1 MSMITRCPECTTMFK
16 VVPDQLR
23 VSDGWVRCGQCG
35 QVFDG
40 NANLQPDVPDQ
51 PDPAAPERTQPVTA
65 DGWEDW
71 GTDVPPAPVPD
82 APDVAAPFF
91 DEEVAEPEAVDI
103 ELPTTAQA
111 AHERIEPMA
120 DEAWSAGLTARLTTP
135 AVQVQALQEDSTASS
150 WGHAS
155 ADVSFVRAARRE
167 AFWSQRWLRWT
178 MVGACLLLALLLAL
192 QWTVHE
198 RDWLAA
204 TQPVTRPWLQG
215 LCEPLGCRIEAL
227 KAPDAIAIE
236 SSSFSPVRGDLYRL
250 QVVVKNTARTE
261 VARPALELTLTD
273 TRDVPLL
280 RRVLLPADFS
290 PDLRPMAASGEWSGS
305 LVLRVA
311 NSGARVAGYRVLA
324 FYP

>member
-40 NANLQPDVPDQ
+40 NANLQPDVPEQ
-51 PDPAAPERTQPVTA
+51 PDPPPAPEQTTPASA

-71 GTDVPPAPVPD
+71 GEDVPLEPNAEGAQADAPVADDAVPD
-82 APDVAAPFF
+82 AADR
-91 DEEVAEPEAVDI
+91 
-103 ELPTTAQA
+103 ELPATAQA
-111 AHERIEPMA
+111 WEERIEPMA
-120 DEAWSAGLTARLTTP
+120 DEDWSAGLTARLTTP
-135 AVQVQALQEDSTASS
+135 AVHVQALQEDSTASS

-155 ADVSFVRAARRE
+155 ADVSFVRSARRE
-167 AFWSQRWLRWT
+167 AFWGQGWIRWT
-178 MVGACLLLALLLAL
+178 LVGACLLLALLLAL

-198 RDWLAA
+198 RDWIAA
-204 TQPVTRPWLQG
+204 TQPAARPWLQG
-215 LCEPLGCRIEAL
+215 LCEPWGCRIEAL

-273 TRDVPLL
+273 TRDVALL
-280 RRVLLPADFS
+280 RRVLLPGDFS
-290 PDLRPMAASGEWSGS
+290 PDPRPMAANGEWSGS

-311 NSGARVAGYRVLA
+311 NNGARVAGYRVLA